1 MSSAASAERV
11 MQRRDALQRAYIDA
25 CRLELR
31 ALKPGNVH
39 MRSEGHGMTVAQ
51 FEASALAS
59 APPLSAP
66 GRPVGER
73 IRDAI
78 VATHAAVGCNTNL
91 GIVLLAAPLLAAA
104 ERAAAGGLRP
114 ALAATLAELTVADAV
129 AAYEAIRLAGPAG
142 LARADAQDVQ
152 QAPTIGLRQA
162 MALAADRDRIAR
174 QYAGDYDDVFA
185 IGVRRLHRA
194 RRSGDAAEWAATRAY
209 MDFLAAF
216 ADSHILRKHGADIAE
231 AVRGEAAVLA
241 ARLDAG
247 ARGERIVAEL
257 GAFDARLKARGLN
270 PGSSADLTVASL
282 LALACGDMLA
292 EDSRA
297 QGGDGPA
304 ERDLHKHKRE

>member
-1 MSSAASAERV
+1 MR
-11 MQRRDALQRAYIDA
+11 RRDALQRAYLDA

-39 MRSEGHGMTVAQ
+39 RRSEGHGMTVAQ

-59 APPLSAP
+59 APPLSEP
-66 GRPVGER
+66 GAPVGER
-73 IRDAI
+73 IRAAI
-78 VATHAAVGCNTNL
+78 AATHAAVGCNTNL

-104 ERAAAGGLRP
+104 EHAAAGQLRP
-114 ALAATLAELTVADAV
+114 ALAATLAGLTVADAA
-129 AAYEAIRLAGPAG
+129 AAYAAIRLADPAG
-142 LARADAQDVQ
+142 LGRADAQDVQ

-185 IGVRRLHRA
+185 IGVHRLRLA
-194 RRSGDAAEWAATRAY
+194 RRSGDPAEWAATRVY

-231 AVRGEAAVLA
+231 AVRGEAAALA
-241 ARLDAG
+241 ARLDDG
-247 ARGERIVAEL
+247 ARDKRTIAEL
-257 GAFDARLKARGLN
+257 VAFDAGLKSRGIN

-297 QGGDGPA
+297 QGSHGPA
-304 ERDLHKHKRE
+304 ERDLHKTHKRE